1 MKKVVGILL
10 IILIIAQTSLSFA
23 VTQNDLKE
31 AEDNISSTKENIK
44 NIETQKS
51 AAMKEVEKLISQVAA
66 YQMQLDELNTQIADL
81 ETEIQQLEKR
91 YTKESELKNDIL
103 TFLYK
108 LKEGKLDDAQSLV
121 AENVE
126 VTSAALKYNDGR
138 EIIMDLDDHS
148 GILFKEIKWVSEEL
162 VCVQIE
168 LLKQK
173 KVDTINVYMMIDE
186 QTWKIRNICSPY
198 TIVDN

>member
-1 MKKVVGILL
+1 MML
-10 IILIIAQTSLSFA
+10 TSLLLYA
-23 VTQNDLKE
+23 CDDR
-31 AEDNISSTKENIK
+31 A
-44 NIETQKS
+44 KS
-51 AAMKEVEKLISQVAA
+51 ASIQEEKLI
-66 YQMQLDELNTQIADL
+66 DENLHLKNQIADL

-103 TFLYK
+103 TFFYK

-186 QTWKIRNICSPY
+186 QIWKIRNICSPY